1 MKLFKKLIGYFFQGI
16 LIVVPLSITIYVFY
30 LTFEFIDN
38 LIVFDIPGLGFLV
51 ILGGVT
57 FIGVLGKFFIT
68 EPIVA
73 FFTKLLDKT
82 PLVNLI
88 YKSVKDLLSAFVG
101 TEKKFNRP
109 ALVKINK
116 SADVERLGFIT
127 QNDLSD
133 LGIKGKKI
141 AIYLPSSY
149 GILGELYIVP
159 AENVTPIEAN
169 STEVMKFIV
178 SGGVSKF

>member
-1 MKLFKKLIGYFFQGI
+1 MNLIKKLVGYLFQGV
-16 LIVVPLSITIYVFY
+16 LLVVPLSVTIYIFS
-30 LTFEFIDN
+30 LTFIFIDN

-57 FIGVLGKFFIT
+57 FIGILGKFFIT
-68 EPIVA
+68 EPIFA
-73 FFTKLLDKT
+73 FFTNLLDKT

-88 YKSVKDLLSAFVG
+88 FKSIKDLLSAFVG
-101 TEKKFNRP
+101 TEKKFDRP

-127 QNDLSD
+127 QNDLTD
-133 LGIKGKKI
+133 LGITDKKI

-149 GILGELYIVP
+149 GILGDLYIVP
-159 AENVTPIEAN
+159 AENVTPIDTN
-169 STEVMKFIV
+169 STEVMKFII